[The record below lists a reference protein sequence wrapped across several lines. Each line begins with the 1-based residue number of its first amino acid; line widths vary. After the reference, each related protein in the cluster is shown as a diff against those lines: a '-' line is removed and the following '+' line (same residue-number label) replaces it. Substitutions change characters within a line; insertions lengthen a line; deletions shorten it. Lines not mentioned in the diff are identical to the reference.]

1 MNEMLRTILDMDK
14 TAQNMVEEAEE
25 YRRNAV
31 AQLGARKTAIVEDET
46 KRAKESAAKRSEKR
60 KSEGK
65 ARLSDIQKKNKVILD
80 KMNKLY
86 EKNADKWVDDIVN
99 GVIE

>member
-31 AQLGARKTAIVEDET
+31 AELGARKTAIVEDET

-60 KSEGK
+60 KSEGN
-65 ARLSDIQKKNKVILD
+65 ARLSKIQDKNKEILSR
-80 KMNKLY
+80 MNKLY
-86 EKNADKWVDDIVN
+86 EKNSDQWVDDIVKS
-99 GVIE
+99 VIE